1 MGSCNDDVMV
11 GGATKNA
18 SQGNCF
24 IMSDMGYV
32 IIMKKC
38 LERCANLWNP
48 KDKEY
53 REYPG
58 SGIKADLD

>member
-1 MGSCNDDVMV
+1 MV

-38 LERCANLWNP
+38 LERCANLCNP
-48 KDKEY
+48 KDKDTLVVE
-53 REYPG
+53 
-58 SGIKADLD
+58 

>member
-1 MGSCNDDVMV
+1 MV

-38 LERCANLWNP
+38 PER
-48 KDKEY
+48 
-53 REYPG
+53 R
-58 SGIKADLD
+58 IKSIENTLVVE